1 MGTPPYPAVRI
12 QKKLARYFV
21 EKSPPDITMRATFM
35 GKANWRNGRRDQK
48 VMADRQTI
56 LDSISK

>member
-1 MGTPPYPAVRI
+1 
-12 QKKLARYFV
+12 
-21 EKSPPDITMRATFM
+21 MRATFM